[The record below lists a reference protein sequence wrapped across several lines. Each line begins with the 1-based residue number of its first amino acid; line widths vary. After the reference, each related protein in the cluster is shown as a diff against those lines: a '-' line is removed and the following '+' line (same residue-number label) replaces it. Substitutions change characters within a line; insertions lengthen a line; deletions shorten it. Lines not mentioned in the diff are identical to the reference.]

1 MDKDLGYRRVQCTGR
16 GSYITSLPKH
26 WAEKVGIGKGSEIAF
41 KIQDDLSLILVPRKI
56 IEGKKESERP
66 SHREYWIYVDRKSDP
81 PSVCRRIIALYV
93 VSADLI
99 HIRFKDGVVDPKFKT
114 AISNLVKNSLLG
126 SEIIEETANEIII
139 QTLIDH
145 LDFPVEKAIRRMALL
160 ALSANSA
167 ALSALKNPDQSLIQ
181 SVVDAHNDVNR
192 LNLYVV
198 RQLKFGLEQNLFKEL
213 GFKTPKE
220 FLGFRIVDNDLKSI
234 ADNAKNIADNIITVR
249 NLIKDQ
255 ILFLRELVDEEVYTQ
270 ILNFNSSSHQFFK
283 ESLEAMFK
291 RDYGSADEI
300 ISRLESLVTLGND
313 LVILMSNKKMDP
325 NVSSIY
331 RLILDSSRHIVDYS
345 RNIVEVTLNRTV
357 EEISSIETLKR
368 I

>member
-1 MDKDLGYRRVQCTGR
+1 MDKDLGYRRVQRTGR
-16 GSYITSLPKH
+16 GSYITSLPKD

-41 KIQDDLSLILVPRKI
+41 RIQTDSSLILIPRKI
-56 IEGKKESERP
+56 MEGKKEVERP
-66 SHREYWIYVDRKSDP
+66 KLKEYWIYTDRKSDP
-81 PSVCRRIIALYV
+81 QSVCRRIIALYV

-99 HIRFKDGVVDPKFKT
+99 HIHFKDGLVDPILKSAT
-114 AISNLVKNSLLG
+114 SNLVKNALLG
-126 SEIIEETANEIII
+126 SEIIEENANEIVI

-145 LDFPVEKAIRRMALL
+145 PDFPVEKAIRRMALL

-167 ALSALKNPDQSLIQ
+167 AISALGNPDQGLIQ
-181 SVVDAHNDVNR
+181 SVIDAHNDVNR

-234 ADNAKNIADNIITVR
+234 ADNAKKITDNIVTVR
-249 NLIKDQ
+249 RLIKDEV
-255 ILFLRELVDEEVYTQ
+255 LFLKELIDEEVYTQ
-270 ILNFNSSSHQFFK
+270 ILNFNSSSHQFFE
-283 ESLEAMFK
+283 ESLDAMFK
-291 RDYGSADEI
+291 RDYRRADEI
-300 ISRLESLVTLGND
+300 ISRMESLVTLGND

-325 NVSSIY
+325 NVASIY
-331 RLILDSSRHIVDYS
+331 RLILDSSRHIVDYG

-357 EEISSIETLKR
+357 EEISSKETLKR